1 MNRITTSFFVSTLLC
16 FWLLNGE
23 KMQLGQQ
30 LLVALPKQPQKRNVH
45 DVVLPAARSAESLEH
60 GTVLKPV
67 LQVESMPSASAG
79 IKERIGRLNA
89 NLSPTAVRTG
99 IAKPFGWREGS
110 DDVTPHAQG
119 ALPAA
124 TPLPVQS
131 PVLPASKPLNEAAA
145 ATKIQAAVRGYQE
158 RFAQA
163 RKQLGAIEMQ
173 SLFRGFRARK
183 QVQAQRQ
190 QEATERLAAEKAHL
204 SKQEEANLLAAQAAE
219 ERKRKSFATYKTLSP
234 AEQIKWLKNLPSEE
248 REQFYAMQR
257 AQQARIGA
265 AKATAQQ
272 ETLPGVE
279 SPARQE
285 AVQVRAVQA
294 TPVRAQVK
302 QTPASAPA
310 PSQERQKAALE
321 KHMDRLKKNSA
332 VRAGF
337 NSSDTR
343 GLTPGERGANVLK
356 KR

>member
-1 MNRITTSFFVSTLLC
+1 
-16 FWLLNGE
+16 
-23 KMQLGQQ
+23 MQPRPQPA
-30 LLVALPKQPQKRNVH
+30 VALPKQAQKRSVN

-67 LQVESMPSASAG
+67 VQVKAIQSASAA
-79 IKERIGRLNA
+79 IKERVARLNA

-99 IAKPFGWREGS
+99 IAKPFGWREDG
-110 DDVTPHAQG
+110 DDEPVAFTSPIQR
-119 ALPAA
+119 ALPAG

-131 PVLPASKPLNEAAA
+131 LVLPASKTVGEAAA
-145 ATKIQAAVRGYQE
+145 ATKIQAAVRGYQQ

-183 QVQAQRQ
+183 QAQAQRQ

-294 TPVRAQVK
+294 TPVRVQVK
-302 QTPASAPA
+302 QTPA
-310 PSQERQKAALE
+310 PSQERQEAALE
-321 KHMDRLKKNSA
+321 KHMARLKKNSA